1 MRKNKE
7 TMKNRF
13 LLERKAQK
21 KSHELGNNHSEKDLQ
36 KIDSELNGMKKGRVA
51 KIWDKV
57 LFLWDKAK
65 SPDVPIRLKI
75 TIVGA
80 LLYLIL
86 PADVIPDTIPGIG
99 LIDDV
104 GVLLAVYNELSKFL
118 VPKVI
123 ERAKVK
129 LQESYYEKIDLMLKE
144 IFYLMLLSSVITFV
158 INMIGIAILIIKPAG
173 ENSRFIA
180 LGIFS
185 ITIIYTLVRVILYFN
200 QYGKVTFNIVK
211 HIRKEKSLSKGVSL
225 FVQET
230 YPSITKIYAGIN
242 VAQKFVP
249 GLDSIPDF
257 DKIVNDFINHFKK
270 KVILVSSMFLLY
282 SITFFIIKLVLSV

>member
-1 MRKNKE
+1 MHSNIKIIGLDGMGANVLISMKKNGVIADS
-7 TMKNRF
+7 
-13 LLERKAQK
+13 LL
-21 KSHELGNNHSEKDLQ
+21 
-36 KIDSELNGMKKGRVA
+36 IDSDCPDFINQHLDTYEPIDSLDFGEIGSADLLV
-51 KIWDKV
+51 
-57 LFLWDKAK
+57 
-65 SPDVPIRLKI
+65 DVPIRLKI
-75 TIVGA
+75 TIIGA

-86 PADVIPDTIPGIG
+86 PADVIPDAIPGVG

-185 ITIIYTLVRVILYFN
+185 ITVIYTFVRVFYYFK
-200 QYGKVTFNIVK
+200 QYGKVTLGVAK
-211 HIRKEKSLSKGVSL
+211 YVMQEKSLSKGVSL

-230 YPSITKIYAGIN
+230 YPSITKIYAE
-242 VAQKFVP
+242 
-249 GLDSIPDF
+249 
-257 DKIVNDFINHFKK
+257 
-270 KVILVSSMFLLY
+270 
-282 SITFFIIKLVLSV
+282 